1 MARKIYY
8 KIIDDGIN
16 NLTEEQWEEILRLQH
31 WYNSEFIWTA
41 GKLGFRMYAVFP
53 NATNSS
59 LTIDDLQKKIHER
72 RQELLLK
79 GLSENQMIHQLESEG
94 LVFVQ
99 KGGYFDQ
106 CIASGFTRVA
116 GNEFNAYLVCEFLLK
131 TSMIASS
138 AVISVYDEGEFI
150 KTKRIKLSNTDV
162 LLEST
167 EESTSRYIDEII
179 THRHLFGIVDPAKYD
194 YYPHFR
200 TTISEFNDMEIEDKL
215 SIVKDWNWLGYGRNF
230 DRNGDDVQGFDL
242 NKKVRNF
249 ICRNRSSA
257 S

>member
-8 KIIDDGIN
+8 KIIDDGTN
-16 NLTEEQWEEILRLQH
+16 RLTDEQWETILRLQH

-53 NATNSS
+53 NSSNSS
-59 LTIDDLQKKIHER
+59 LAIEELQKRIAER
-72 RQELLLK
+72 RKELL
-79 GLSENQMIHQLESEG
+79 GQGISENQTILQLESEG

-106 CIASGFTRVA
+106 CLASGFTRIA

-131 TSMIASS
+131 TSTIAPN

-150 KTKRIKLSNTDV
+150 KTKRIKFLNGD
-162 LLEST
+162 LLVET
-167 EESTSRYIDEII
+167 KEESTMRYINEIVAN
-179 THRHLFGIVDPAKYD
+179 RHLFGIVDPAKYD
-194 YYPHFR
+194 QFPHFR
-200 TTISEFNDMEIEDKL
+200 TTITGFNDLEIEDKL
-215 SIVKDWNWLGYGRNF
+215 SIMKDWNWLGYGRNF
-230 DRNGDDVQGFDL
+230 DRDGDDVRGFDL

-249 ICRNRSSA
+249 ICQNRPTNS
-257 S
+257 